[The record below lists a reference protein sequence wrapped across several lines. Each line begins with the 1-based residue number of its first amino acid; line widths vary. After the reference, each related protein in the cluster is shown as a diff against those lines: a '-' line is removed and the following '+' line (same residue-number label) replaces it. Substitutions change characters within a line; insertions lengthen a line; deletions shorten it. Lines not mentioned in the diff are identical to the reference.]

1 MQHVEIRMGGFCT
14 WKLPIMAATKMRNLY
29 HKDICKSTRE
39 NLRFKDSSH
48 DEILS
53 GRLKLACRQ
62 PTAQSKRALH
72 QKPQTWFALSPQ
84 TKLTY
89 HQHYIALLKTRPL
102 L

>member
-39 NLRFKDSSH
+39 
-48 DEILS
+48 ILS
-53 GRLKLACRQ
+53 GILKLACR